1 MRNFL
6 FFGEA
11 NEIKNSGLL
20 FNVIVSESLTFGL
33 SNKKRK
39 NNVSYA
45 NLRPEKKPCDQ
56 TFSAPGGVLSLVFC
70 TNIGLARCNSVFWRT
85 DKGNSSI

>member
-1 MRNFL
+1 MQIQFQLASFPFCEMCFTLLLSDNETFFFF
-6 FFGEA
+6 FFGKA
-11 NEIKNSGLL
+11 SEIKNSGVL

-45 NLRPEKKPCDQ
+45 NLRPEQ
-56 TFSAPGGVLSLVFC
+56 GM
-70 TNIGLARCNSVFWRT
+70 
-85 DKGNSSI
+85 